1 MIVFSIRN
9 HWRAALAW
17 SLMSGA
23 AAPALAQTAPPPP
36 PPPPP
41 ALFTPMPIP
50 PTDPAR
56 LAAAKPVID
65 LVWPIGTY
73 ARVMNTMMDQ
83 IAQGAM
89 AQMFNMKPED
99 LVGGMGPKP
108 GAKPG
113 DAPAATAGDKPPES
127 ETLGQMAAKGDP
139 YFQQRMQITMH
150 VMGEEMGKLMTE
162 IEPEVRDALAH
173 AYARRFTVVQLG
185 ELDRFFA
192 TPTGHEY
199 AADSMTLMMSPDM
212 MQAMQSF
219 LPRMIKAMPAMM
231 VKVADATKDLPP
243 PTPKKKP

>member
-1 MIVFSIRN
+1 MRMIATAFLGT
-9 HWRAALAW
+9 AALA
-17 SLMSGA
+17 G
-23 AAPALAQTAPPPP
+23 PAIAQTAPSA

-50 PTDPAR
+50 PTDPVR

-99 LVGGMGPKP
+99 LVAGMGPKP
-108 GAKPG
+108 GGKPG
-113 DAPAATAGDKPPES
+113 DTPPAKAGDKVADKTGDKPAES

-192 TPTGHEY
+192 TPTGRAY

-212 MQAMQSF
+212 MQAMQGF

-231 VKVADATKDLPP
+231 VRVADATKDLPP

>member
-1 MIVFSIRN
+1 MKII
-9 HWRAALAW
+9 ATALLTAT
-17 SLMSGA
+17 A
-23 AAPALAQTAPPPP
+23 FAAPAIAQTTPPVASPAASPAAPVVS
-36 PPPPP
+36 PPPP

-50 PTDPAR
+50 PTDPVR

-65 LVWPIGTY
+65 LVWPMGTY

-99 LVGGMGPKP
+99 LVPGMGAKP
-108 GAKPG
+108 PAKPG
-113 DAPAATAGDKPPES
+113 DKPS
-127 ETLGQMAAKGDP
+127 DSQTLGQMAAKNDP

-162 IEPEVRDALAH
+162 IEPGVRDALAH
-173 AYARRFTVVQLG
+173 AYARRFTVTQLND
-185 ELDRFFA
+185 LDRFFA
-192 TPTGHEY
+192 TPTGHAY

-219 LPRMIKAMPAMM
+219 MPRMLKALPDMM
-231 VKVADATKDLPP
+231 VKVAAATKDLPP
-243 PTPKKKP
+243 PTPKKKS